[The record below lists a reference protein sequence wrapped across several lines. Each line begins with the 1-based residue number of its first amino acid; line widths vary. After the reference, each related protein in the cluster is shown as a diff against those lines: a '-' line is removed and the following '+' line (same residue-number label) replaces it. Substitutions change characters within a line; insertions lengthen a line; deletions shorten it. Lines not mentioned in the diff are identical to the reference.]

1 MSLKNYYE
9 IDVQKIR
16 QIQDGIVLLGKLKY
30 QELYTIH
37 KLTER
42 KESIFDPFDAK
53 QKKIQEEDEEFQRQL
68 RPNKLN
74 KIANYLKEQ
83 FELYKQKKSIG
94 LFPTSIIVSLQHE
107 IEYSPDQVNQDYL
120 EEVYSNELD
129 SCFINK
135 TETEL
140 FIPKNS
146 KIALIVDGQHRFYG
160 VKKFYDSLE
169 QETDK
174 KIIENF
180 EFPTTFLIGFDLYQ
194 VGSVFATVNFTQKP
208 VSRSLYYDIFG
219 SVPDPERN
227 EIKLAH
233 DLALHLNN
241 NKESPLYNMI
251 KMLGKGYGLISQSF
265 FVESMLVHFKEDGV
279 WEKIYSDYIRRGKE
293 YKKLPIFMRVY
304 LNCVEESYNVAWP
317 VKMEKNEELVYS
329 PYNYDYI
336 LCKTTGLGAFFMLIK
351 EIYPQVEN
359 LSEVEMKTKILNI
372 FKIITKKESESLF
385 SKEEEYGK
393 GGGRGLQ
400 LKLYRYLKSKLKL

>member
-1 MSLKNYYE
+1 M
-9 IDVQKIR
+9 
-16 QIQDGIVLLGKLKY
+16 
-30 QELYTIH
+30 
-37 KLTER
+37 
-42 KESIFDPFDAK
+42 
-53 QKKIQEEDEEFQRQL
+53 
-68 RPNKLN
+68 
-74 KIANYLKEQ
+74 
-83 FELYKQKKSIG
+83 
-94 LFPTSIIVSLQHE
+94 
-107 IEYSPDQVNQDYL
+107 
-120 EEVYSNELD
+120 
-129 SCFINK
+129 
-135 TETEL
+135 
-140 FIPKNS
+140 
-146 KIALIVDGQHRFYG
+146 
-160 VKKFYDSLE
+160 
-169 QETDK
+169 
-174 KIIENF
+174 
-180 EFPTTFLIGFDLYQ
+180 
-194 VGSVFATVNFTQKP
+194 NFTQKP

-279 WEKIYSDYIRRGKE
+279 WEKIYSDYIRGGKE

-317 VKMEKNEELVYS
+317 VKIEKNGELVYS

-336 LCKTTGLGAFFMLIK
+336 LCKTTGLGAIFMLIK

-372 FKIITKKESESLF
+372 FKRITKNESESLF